1 MAFNITS
8 DTVVKILIRRGLE
21 SERVATLLTEGEL
34 GYSIDSRRLFI
45 GDGYTLGGVPVGSIN
60 FGVVSNRFNYSS
72 VAQLGDMLI
81 ENFCPYIFNGTD
93 WYASNTVVYRDSLS
107 NNYSLEYTSSNLLRV
122 SPDLIGQGL
131 ALDYTQQPNGSLN
144 NTLQKIYG
152 TIQFDARYLSLCAS
166 SGSFYIGNVF
176 NTKVKNN
183 LQATL
188 NVDQEIFVND
198 TATNPY
204 QLQIYA
210 KDPNSTTNSLIEAVS
225 GGLLLKGKASVG
237 LLRSNSTA
245 TQPQISIN
253 SSGAIALAPNIG
265 GQGYANPGNTV
276 YGVTRFLSSAYFDEN
291 VWIAGTLSAKQVL
304 YNNTSSTATSALS
317 VFTQDAATDS
327 AFIGNGSAA
336 GNQTILRLVGVGS
349 TTPGL
354 LQQYMV
360 VQDNSSGAGA
370 TVGVNYDPVF
380 NSNYNFGVSGN
391 VGIHAP
397 ANGSRF
403 DATARNISL
412 SGQTTGLSGINITL
426 QGYNT
431 FLKGDN
437 TVIFKSGTG
446 GAANYI
452 DALGNLRVTQD
463 ITAYYSDSRLK
474 NILGEIDSSLN
485 KINKIRGVYYTNND
499 VAKQLG
505 VYTEGRK
512 VGIIAQEVQQVL
524 PEAVK
529 PAPFDL
535 NEQGS
540 SISGENYLTV
550 QYEKLV
556 PLMIQAINEL
566 SHKVETLEAKVK

>member
-1 MAFNITS
+1 
-8 DTVVKILIRRGLE
+8 
-21 SERVATLLTEGEL
+21 
-34 GYSIDSRRLFI
+34 
-45 GDGYTLGGVPVGSIN
+45 
-60 FGVVSNRFNYSS
+60 
-72 VAQLGDMLI
+72 
-81 ENFCPYIFNGTD
+81 
-93 WYASNTVVYRDSLS
+93 
-107 NNYSLEYTSSNLLRV
+107 
-122 SPDLIGQGL
+122 
-131 ALDYTQQPNGSLN
+131 
-144 NTLQKIYG
+144 
-152 TIQFDARYLSLCAS
+152 
-166 SGSFYIGNVF
+166 
-176 NTKVKNN
+176 
-183 LQATL
+183 
-188 NVDQEIFVND
+188 
-198 TATNPY
+198 
-204 QLQIYA
+204 
-210 KDPNSTTNSLIEAVS
+210 
-225 GGLLLKGKASVG
+225 
-237 LLRSNSTA
+237 
-245 TQPQISIN
+245 
-253 SSGAIALAPNIG
+253 
-265 GQGYANPGNTV
+265 
-276 YGVTRFLSSAYFDEN
+276 
-291 VWIAGTLSAKQVL
+291 
-304 YNNTSSTATSALS
+304 
-317 VFTQDAATDS
+317 
-327 AFIGNGSAA
+327 
-336 GNQTILRLVGVGS
+336 
-349 TTPGL
+349 
-354 LQQYMV
+354 MV

-397 ANGSRF
+397 ANSSRF

-437 TVIFKSGTG
+437 TVTFKSGTG

-512 VGIIAQEVQQVL
+512 VGIIAQEVLQVL